1 MSQLRTTSLHA
12 RSLGADR
19 APLYRLSISSRKYSM
34 HAKRQS
40 LVTRNVGA
48 WDSAST
54 QQGTLTGQTV
64 AAQIRRRVAIF
75 VEPSPF
81 SHVSGM
87 KNRFE
92 CLIQG
97 LRGTL
102 PACGQRVALLVW
114 FTYRTRGPVAE
125 LGDDVTVVTPDVNPP
140 KHYFGARVSNPSS
153 LWALLLRPT
162 NPAGA
167 LVYTVGSKL
176 IWTRLQCR

>member
-1 MSQLRTTSLHA
+1 
-12 RSLGADR
+12 
-19 APLYRLSISSRKYSM
+19 M

-40 LVTRNVGA
+40 LVTRNVGS

-54 QQGTLTGQTV
+54 QQVTGQTV

-102 PACGQRVALLVW
+102 PACRQ
-114 FTYRTRGPVAE
+114 PVG
-125 LGDDVTVVTPDVNPP
+125 L
-140 KHYFGARVSNPSS
+140 
-153 LWALLLRPT
+153 
-162 NPAGA
+162 
-167 LVYTVGSKL
+167 
-176 IWTRLQCR
+176 